1 MPQIP
6 HEGRDTVEESQTLE
20 GSKLVKAFVGEGA
33 ELQGLPSTVVRGS
46 LMTPQRVG
54 FCQK

>member
-20 GSKLVKAFVGEGA
+20 GSKVVKAFVGEGA